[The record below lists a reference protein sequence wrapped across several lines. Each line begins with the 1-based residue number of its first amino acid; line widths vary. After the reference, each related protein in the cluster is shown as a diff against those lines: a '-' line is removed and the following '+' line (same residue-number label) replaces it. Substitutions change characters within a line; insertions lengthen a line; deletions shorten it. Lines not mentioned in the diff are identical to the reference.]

1 MADTKK
7 DIVEQAYDATPYTS
21 HPFKATAPEHLAA
34 VATLFNLNPSGTRN
48 ARVLELGC
56 ASGGNLIP
64 HAQQNPGGRYVG
76 VDLSQVQIKTGQGRI
91 AALGLQNIDLHH
103 MSITDIGPAFGQF
116 DYIICH
122 GVYSWVPPQ
131 VQDAI
136 LRVCAENLA
145 ADGVAIISYN
155 TYPGWKFKEVVR
167 EAMLFRGNKYENP
180 ADKLAHARGMFNF
193 MHEMSGKGS
202 VLNQVL
208 EQHASA
214 LNGQFDD
221 YYLLHE
227 YLEPYNSPCYLS
239 EFMVR
244 AREHKLAYLADTET
258 HSMFVGN
265 LGSNIS
271 EPLLRECGNDQVVLE
286 QYMDFLRNRQFRHT
300 LLVHAEQQGQ
310 IRYLL
315 DRARLAQLHY
325 ACAVDSGAAAITH
338 DEAEQSIKLG
348 EQQLQIGGTV
358 NKVALQVLGE
368 RFPATMVVA
377 EIVAAVRQRLGRKQD
392 ETAAAVDTM
401 ATDTDT
407 VVKLM
412 EILIIRGAIDY
423 RAQAVAAAHSVAEKP
438 VALAAARAGIALDP
452 EFIPT
457 NLWHQRVPLNIIQ
470 KLLLPK
476 LDGSHGRAQ
485 LVDFILQQEQQK
497 MLEFKD
503 KEGQR
508 IADPQALRSEAG
520 EHVRKALH
528 ALRYN
533 AVLIE
538 S

>member
-1 MADTKK
+1 MAGSTK
-7 DIVEQAYDATPYTS
+7 DIVEQAYDTTPYTS
-21 HPFKATAPEHLAA
+21 HPFKATAPEQLAA
-34 VATLFNLNPSGTRN
+34 VATLFNLKPPGVAD

-64 HAQQNPGGRYVG
+64 HAQQHPRSRYVG
-76 VDLSQVQIKTGQGRI
+76 VDLSQVQIKAGQQRI
-91 AALGLQNIDLHH
+91 AALGLDNIALHH
-103 MSITDIGPAFGQF
+103 MSITDIGPAFGKF

-145 ADGVAIISYN
+145 ADGVAVISYN

-208 EQHASA
+208 EQHAGA

-239 EFMVR
+239 EFMAR
-244 AREHKLAYLADTET
+244 AREHQLDYLADSEVQ
-258 HSMFVGN
+258 SMFVGN
-265 LGSNIS
+265 LGSSIS

-300 LLVHAEQQGQ
+300 LLVHAGQQSQ
-310 IRYLL
+310 IRYPL
-315 DRARLAQLHY
+315 DTARLAQLHY
-325 ACAVDSGAAAITH
+325 ACAVDSGNAAITH
-338 DEAEQSIKLG
+338 DDAAQPLKLG
-348 EQQLQIGGTV
+348 DQQLMIAGLV
-358 NKVALQVLGE
+358 NKLALQVLGE
-368 RFPATMVVA
+368 RFPATMAVP
-377 EIVAAVRQRLGRKQD
+377 EIVAAVRQRLQRGPD
-392 ETAAAVDTM
+392 DDTASA
-401 ATDTDT
+401 DTDT
-407 VVKLM
+407 VIKLM
-412 EILIIRGAIDY
+412 EILVIRGAVDF
-423 RAQAVAAAHSVAEKP
+423 RVQALDAAYSLADKP
-438 VALAAARAGIALDP
+438 VALAAARADIALDP
-452 EFIPT
+452 ESMPT
-457 NLWHQRVPLNIIQ
+457 SLWHQRIPLNIIQ
-470 KLLLPK
+470 KLLLPR
-476 LDGSHGRAQ
+476 LDGSHTQAQ

-503 KEGQR
+503 KDGRR
-508 IADPQALRSEAG
+508 IDDPHALRTEATD
-520 EHVRKALH
+520 HVRNALH

-533 AVLIE
+533 AVLTK

>member
-34 VATLFNLNPSGTRN
+34 VATLFNLKPPGTGN

-76 VDLSQVQIKTGQGRI
+76 VDLSQVQIKTGQRRI
-91 AALGLQNIDLHH
+91 AALGLQNINLHH
-103 MSITDIGPAFGQF
+103 MSITDIDPAFGQF

-136 LRVCAENLA
+136 LRVCAANLA

-208 EQHASA
+208 EQHAGA

-239 EFMVR
+239 EFMAC
-244 AREHKLAYLADTET
+244 AREHKLGYLADAET
-258 HSMFVGN
+258 QSMFVGN

-310 IRYLL
+310 IRYQL
-315 DRARLAQLHY
+315 DPARLAQLHY
-325 ACAVDSGAAAITH
+325 ACVVDSGAAAITH
-338 DEAEQSIKLG
+338 DDAGQSIKLG
-348 EQQLQIGGTV
+348 EQQLQITGTI

-368 RFPATMVVA
+368 RFPATMRVA

-392 ETAAAVDTM
+392 DNEAAVDT
-401 ATDTDT
+401 AAVDTDT
-407 VVKLM
+407 VLKLM
-412 EILIIRGAIDY
+412 EILIIRGAVDY
-423 RAQAVAAAHSVAEKP
+423 RVQALDAAYSLAEKP
-438 VALAAARAGIALDP
+438 VALAAARADIALDP
-452 EFIPT
+452 EFMPT
-457 NLWHQRVPLNIIQ
+457 SLWHQRIPLNIIQ

-476 LDGSHGRAQ
+476 LDGSHTQAQ

-503 KEGQR
+503 KDGQR
-508 IADPQALRSEAG
+508 IADPQALRTEAG
-520 EHVRKALH
+520 EHVRNALH

>member
-34 VATLFNLNPSGTRN
+34 VATLFNLKPPGTGN

-76 VDLSQVQIKTGQGRI
+76 VDLSQVQIKAGQRRI
-91 AALGLQNIDLHH
+91 AALGLPNIDLHH

-136 LRVCAENLA
+136 LRVCAANLV

-208 EQHASA
+208 EQHATV

-239 EFMVR
+239 EFMAR
-244 AREHKLAYLADTET
+244 AREHKLAYLADAET
-258 HSMFVGN
+258 QSMFVGN

-271 EPLLRECGNDQVVLE
+271 EPLLRECGGDQVVLE

-310 IRYLL
+310 IKYQL
-315 DRARLAQLHY
+315 DSARLAQLHY
-325 ACAVDSGAAAITH
+325 ACVVDSGAAAITH
-338 DEAEQSIKLG
+338 DDAGQSIKLG
-348 EQQLQIGGTV
+348 EQQLQITGTV

-368 RFPATMVVA
+368 RFPATMRVA
-377 EIVAAVRQRLGRKQD
+377 EIVAAVRQRLGREQD
-392 ETAAAVDTM
+392 DGSAAIDA
-401 ATDTDT
+401 DT

-412 EILIIRGAIDY
+412 EMLIIRGAVDY
-423 RAQAVAAAHSVAEKP
+423 RVQALDAAYGMAEKP
-438 VALAAARAGIALDP
+438 LALAAARADIALDP
-452 EFIPT
+452 EFMPT
-457 NLWHQRVPLNIIQ
+457 SLWHQRIPLNIIQ

-476 LDGSHGRAQ
+476 LDGSHTQAQ

-503 KEGQR
+503 KDGQR
-508 IADPQALRSEAG
+508 IADPQTLRTEAG
-520 EHVRKALH
+520 EHVRNALH